1 MKPGDRFRPK
11 KSLGQHFLIDPTVI
25 QKIILRAG
33 LQASEQVLE
42 IGPGRGAL
50 TLPLARSV
58 DHVFAVEKDAYLVNS
73 LRDRLARSGV
83 RNVTLIHHDILVW
96 SFREIGFPRPARLR
110 IIGNLPYNISAP
122 VLEKLI
128 KNRKFLN
135 KAVLMFQ
142 LEVAERLT
150 ASPGGKPYGAL
161 TVLVQ
166 YYARSR
172 VLLEVSKDAFHPKPK
187 VDSMVLE
194 LDFERPYPKAAR
206 DEDTFRKIVKG
217 AFAYRRKTLINSLR
231 SLAGA
236 WDKSLLLKA
245 METCGIDPNR
255 RAETLSMDEFLRF
268 SDTVSLTNCR

>member
-1 MKPGDRFRPK
+1 
-11 KSLGQHFLIDPTVI
+11 
-25 QKIILRAG
+25 
-33 LQASEQVLE
+33 
-42 IGPGRGAL
+42 
-50 TLPLARSV
+50 
-58 DHVFAVEKDAYLVNS
+58 
-73 LRDRLARSGV
+73 
-83 RNVTLIHHDILVW
+83 
-96 SFREIGFPRPARLR
+96 
-110 IIGNLPYNISAP
+110 
-122 VLEKLI
+122 
-128 KNRKFLN
+128 
-135 KAVLMFQ
+135 MFQ

-255 RAETLSMDEFLRF
+255 RAETLGMDEFLRF